1 MSASNTDLQKAISD
15 ALTTIS
21 GNGVANVVCSKWL
34 GSAID
39 LSSLPVIEVSTS
51 KASSAKT
58 SDADE
63 SSSEK
68 TGADGSASEDS
79 SVSTDDGVEPKTE
92 AGSNAVL
99 PQGTSSAA

>member
-1 MSASNTDLQKAISD
+1 MA
-15 ALTTIS
+15 TIS
-21 GNGVANVVCSKWL
+21 GNGVAGIVCSKWL

-39 LSSLPVIEVSTS
+39 LSALPVIEVSTS

-58 SDADE
+58 GDSDE

-68 TGADGSASEDS
+68 TSDETSVSEES

-92 AGSNAVL
+92 AGANAVL